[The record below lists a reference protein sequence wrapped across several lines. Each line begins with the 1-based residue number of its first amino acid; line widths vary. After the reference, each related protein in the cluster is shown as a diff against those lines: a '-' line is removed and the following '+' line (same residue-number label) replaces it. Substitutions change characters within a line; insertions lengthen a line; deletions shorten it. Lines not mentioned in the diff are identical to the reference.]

1 VPIWLKKPLE
11 DDSSMG
17 GIVGK
22 SRQDDALAGR
32 AKLLTNWLVLQRY
45 QKNGFLRQFAL
56 LTGR

>member
-11 DDSSMG
+11 DDASMG

>member
-1 VPIWLKKPLE
+1 VAIWQKKPPE
-11 DDSSMG
+11 DGSSMDG
-17 GIVGK
+17 VSGK

>member
-1 VPIWLKKPLE
+1 MPIWLKKPLE